1 MLNIQQEIQ
10 AIVQEHDFLVLP
22 SIGAF
27 ISEYSKPYFDN
38 EGGVVLPEKTISFN
52 HLIDRDVENKLFH
65 IISRNKNISVD
76 NVQSE
81 YYSFLVKYRS
91 EIVLNQ
97 KFTWEDLG
105 TFCKND
111 KQELVFYP
119 QKNQK
124 YILEPAAIDK
134 AEVLEHALEKIE
146 SDEPESKSEF
156 IKRGRSNYAKA
167 LLYAIPLILIS
178 TTLAYTIFIKPSK
191 NKSEK
196 RNLVEEIDS
205 LSNVQEAILEEPQ
218 TSETPKRE
226 ARVETKSNENKANR
240 EEEGNKEDNS
250 NQTSGKNHIVGIGI
264 FKVKDN
270 VDNLA
275 AYLAENGIP
284 AKVRKSGNRYRLFVT
299 ASSPEQ
305 ANEFVQKIEQLTG
318 EKAVYENN

>member
-10 AIVQEHDFLVLP
+10 ALVHEHDFLVLP

-38 EGGVVLPEKTISFN
+38 EGSIVLPEKTISFN

-65 IISRNKNISVD
+65 IISRNKNISVE

-81 YYSFLVKYRS
+81 YYSFLVKFRS

-105 TFCKND
+105 TFYKND

-119 QKNQK
+119 QKKPK
-124 YILEPAAIDK
+124 YIPEPAAIEK
-134 AEVLEHALEKIE
+134 TEVLQHAVEKIHT
-146 SDEPESKSEF
+146 DEPESKSEF
-156 IKRGRSNYAKA
+156 IKRGRSNYVKA

-196 RNLVEEIDS
+196 KNLVEEIDS
-205 LSNVQEAILEEPQ
+205 LSNVEEPQ

-226 ARVETKSNENKANR
+226 ARVETKSNENKSNR
-240 EEEGNKEDNS
+240 KEEDNKEDNS
-250 NQTSGKNHIVGIGI
+250 NKTSGKNHIVGIGI